1 MLTGGLFMELSKNFN
16 IDEIEERN
24 KIEGIIEGLLFAY
37 GNPLSE
43 DKILK
48 VLNLNK
54 KDLLNIIEEMNNKY
68 KSSNRGIMIRK
79 INDSYQ
85 LCTKPEYYDYL
96 KELTEPKQEPGL
108 SQAAYEIL
116 AIIACNKPI
125 TRARIEQI
133 RGVNCES
140 AISKLLDY
148 DLIKEA
154 GRLDAPGRPILYE
167 TTEKFLRVFGFSSDE
182 EVAAFLDDSE
192 V

>member
-1 MLTGGLFMELSKNFN
+1 MELSKNFN

>member
-1 MLTGGLFMELSKNFN
+1 MELNKSFN
-16 IDEIEERN
+16 INDIEDRN
-24 KIEGIIEGLLFAY
+24 KIEGIIEGLLFAH

-43 DKILK
+43 EKILK
-48 VLNLNK
+48 VLNLKK
-54 KDLLNIIEEMNNKY
+54 KDFLAIIEEMNDKY

-79 INDSYQ
+79 IKDSYQ
-85 LCTKPEYYDYL
+85 LCTKPEYYEYL
-96 KELTEPKQEPGL
+96 KELAEPKQEPVL

-140 AISKLLDY
+140 AISKLLEY

-167 TTEKFLRVFGFSSDE
+167 TTDKFLKIFGFSSDE
-182 EVAAFLDDSE
+182 EAIAFLDESLE
-192 V
+192 